1 MNRLKMAAQEY
12 TGPSGQQ
19 YSDEAIFQQ
28 LESYPW
34 DSDTEFQSGLQAI
47 LGPNPSP
54 EQAHQLELRARCFYF
69 SRYATSNILRNALPG
84 LNHSFYSKNNFP
96 IDFDAY
102 QAWRSQK
109 PSPTL
114 PNATSSNGRASG
126 AIPSSDNATTL
137 LPSTTHNTSVS
148 TSSSEP
154 PAPYPTSFSQMVELI
169 TTGQPIPGIKQI
181 PDTVLE
187 GRSSQDTL
195 VKRKKPWEK
204 DDAGSNGQ
212 DTILTDS
219 NA

>member
-1 MNRLKMAAQEY
+1 MAVQEN
-12 TGPSGQQ
+12 TTPSGQQ

-47 LGPNPSP
+47 LGPNPTT
-54 EQAHQLELRARCFYF
+54 EQAQQLELRARCFYF
-69 SRYATSNILRNALPG
+69 SRYATSDILRKVLPE
-84 LNHSFYSKNNFP
+84 LNCPNSSKKNLP
-96 IDFDAY
+96 INFDAY
-102 QAWRSQK
+102 QAWHSQK
-109 PSPTL
+109 PSSPP

-126 AIPSSDNATTL
+126 AIPSSDNTTTL
-137 LPSTTHNTSVS
+137 LSSTTHNPSVG
-148 TSSSEP
+148 TNSSEP

-187 GRSSQDTL
+187 GRSSQATL

-204 DDAGSNGQ
+204 DDAGSNSQ
-212 DTILTDS
+212 ETIFTELDP
-219 NA
+219 